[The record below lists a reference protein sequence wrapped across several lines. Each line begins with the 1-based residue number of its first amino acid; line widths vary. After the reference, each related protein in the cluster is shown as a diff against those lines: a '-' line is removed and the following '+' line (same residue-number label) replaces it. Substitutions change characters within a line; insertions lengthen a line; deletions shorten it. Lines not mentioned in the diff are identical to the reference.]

1 MASLLKENWRMSLE
15 YFLRIDLKPSLLISE
30 NLIILFRKF
39 QIFGP
44 LYCKKLLPN
53 SVFTLMILNW
63 LLNLVDLVDLENK
76 SKICLGAVSQ
86 SAG

>member
-15 YFLRIDLKPSLLISE
+15 HYLKIDLKPSLLILE

-44 LYCKKLLPN
+44 LYCKELLPT
-53 SVFTLMILNW
+53 SVFTLIILNW
-63 LLNLVDLVDLENK
+63 LLNLVDLVELENK
-76 SKICLGAVSQ
+76 CKI
-86 SAG
+86 

>member
-15 YFLRIDLKPSLLISE
+15 YFLRIDLKLSLLISE

-44 LYCKKLLPN
+44 LYCKELLPN

-76 SKICLGAVSQ
+76 SKICLGADPVKT
-86 SAG
+86 

>member
-1 MASLLKENWRMSLE
+1 MACLLKENWRMSLE
-15 YFLRIDLKPSLLISE
+15 YFLRIDLKPSLPISE

-44 LYCKKLLPN
+44 LYCKELLSY

-63 LLNLVDLVDLENK
+63 L
-76 SKICLGAVSQ
+76 GADPVKT
-86 SAG
+86 